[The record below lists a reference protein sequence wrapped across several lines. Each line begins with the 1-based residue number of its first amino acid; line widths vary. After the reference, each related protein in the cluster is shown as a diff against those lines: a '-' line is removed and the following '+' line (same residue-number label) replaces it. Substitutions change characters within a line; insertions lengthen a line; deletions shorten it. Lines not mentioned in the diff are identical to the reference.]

1 MISSQVIR
9 SSIEEL
15 KTISKVD
22 LCVWDLEGKVVAT
35 TFEAEEITPAL
46 IEGFVNSPADSQ
58 VIGLHHLLKVLD
70 EDEVLSFWMPKGA
83 ARKPICWA
91 RSQSAS
97 SSI

>member
-58 VIGLHHLLKVLD
+58 VIQGYQFFKV
-70 EDEVLSFWMPKGA
+70 F
-83 ARKPICWA
+83 
-91 RSQSAS
+91 
-97 SSI
+97 